1 MRLLALHQQ
10 GAGAGHPDITR
21 FEWAV
26 NVHRDSHAS
35 YIGRGYMLSYFGAAE
50 NEASGRVKYNMLQKM
65 LLPCGL
71 PPALGD
77 EEDEDEM
84 SE

>member
-1 MRLLALHQQ
+1 M
-10 GAGAGHPDITR
+10 
-21 FEWAV
+21 

-35 YIGRGYMLSYFGAAE
+35 FIGRSYMLSYFGAAQ
-50 NEASGRVKYNMLQKM
+50 NEAAGRIKYNMLQNM

-71 PPALGD
+71 PPAIAD
-77 EEDEDEM
+77 EEDEDDM

>member
-1 MRLLALHQQ
+1 
-10 GAGAGHPDITR
+10 
-21 FEWAV
+21 
-26 NVHRDSHAS
+26 
-35 YIGRGYMLSYFGAAE
+35 MLSYFGTAE
-50 NEASGRVKYNMLQKM
+50 NEAAGRIKYNMLQKM

-71 PPALGD
+71 PPAQGD

>member
-1 MRLLALHQQ
+1 MLVSLSGFVR
-10 GAGAGHPDITR
+10 AGHPDITR

-35 YIGRGYMLSYFGAAE
+35 YIGRGYMLSYFGTAE
-50 NEASGRVKYNMLQKM
+50 NEAAGRIKYNMLQKM

-71 PPALGD
+71 PPAQGD
-77 EEDEDEM
+77 EDDEDEM